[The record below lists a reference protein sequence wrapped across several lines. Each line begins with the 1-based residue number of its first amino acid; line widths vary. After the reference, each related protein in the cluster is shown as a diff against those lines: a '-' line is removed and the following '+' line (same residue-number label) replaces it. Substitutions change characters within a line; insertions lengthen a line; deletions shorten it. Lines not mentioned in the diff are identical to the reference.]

1 MVDGHI
7 VAFLLNLCKLSW
19 WLRYRP
25 SLLLLVFSFAL
36 VKAVSC
42 LCRHR
47 WFYNC
52 VEPNGREQ
60 RKTALQRR
68 RGSDPIPACC
78 AVVLSW
84 SLPLSSVRLTAL
96 LWLDP
101 ILQPSRVRHSM
112 ASQHGLTGAMCQET
126 ANGEAPRNEPSNS
139 WVPCPLTWATAR
151 LAAWW
156 PSGLVGVL
164 CASVIYTP
172 RVLSLPK
179 R

>member
-60 RKTALQRR
+60 REDGTAETQRIRPNSSLQWFHH
-68 RGSDPIPACC
+68 GLCPF
-78 AVVLSW
+78 
-84 SLPLSSVRLTAL
+84 L
-96 LWLDP
+96 LWG
-101 ILQPSRVRHSM
+101 LQHSSGWTPSYNPAEWDTAGYGNTATH
-112 ASQHGLTGAMCQET
+112 AMCQET

-139 WVPCPLTWATAR
+139 WVPCPLTWATVG

-156 PSGLVGVL
+156 HSGLVGVFY
-164 CASVIYTP
+164 ASVLYTP

>member
-7 VAFLLNLCKLSW
+7 VAFLLNSCKLSW
-19 WLRYRP
+19 WLRYRS
-25 SLLLLVFSFAL
+25 SLLLLVAL
-36 VKAVSC
+36 VRAVSC

-60 RKTALQRR
+60 RKTALWRH
-68 RGSDPIPACC
+68 RGADPIPACC
-78 AVVLSW
+78 AVVSSW
-84 SLPLSSVRLTAL
+84 PLPLSSVRLAAL

-101 ILQPSRVRHSM
+101 ILQPSRVSHSR
-112 ASQHGLTGAMCQET
+112 ARQHCLPGAIRQET
-126 ANGEAPRNEPSNS
+126 ANGEAPRNEPSSS
-139 WVPCPLTWATAR
+139 WLPCPLTWATTG
-151 LAAWW
+151 LTAWW

-164 CASVIYTP
+164 CASVLYTP
-172 RVLSLPK
+172 WVLSLPK

>member
-60 RKTALQRR
+60 REDGTAETQRIRPNSNLLCSASIMVFAPFFCEAYSTPLAGPHLTTQQSETQQGMATRSHMPCVR
-68 RGSDPIPACC
+68 RWPM
-78 AVVLSW
+78 
-84 SLPLSSVRLTAL
+84 VRLPGMSPPTPECLAHL
-96 LWLDP
+96 LGQQSD
-101 ILQPSRVRHSM
+101 
-112 ASQHGLTGAMCQET
+112 
-126 ANGEAPRNEPSNS
+126 
-139 WVPCPLTWATAR
+139 
-151 LAAWW
+151 
-156 PSGLVGVL
+156 
-164 CASVIYTP
+164 
-172 RVLSLPK
+172 
-179 R
+179 

>member
-25 SLLLLVFSFAL
+25 SPLLLVFSFAL

-60 RKTALQRR
+60 REMALQRR

-78 AVVLSW
+78 AVVPSW

-101 ILQPSRVRHSM
+101 ILQPSRVRHSRTW
-112 ASQHGLTGAMCQET
+112 QHGHTCHVSGDGQWWGSQEWALQLLSALPTYLGNSRTSSLVAQWPGRSALCQCT
-126 ANGEAPRNEPSNS
+126 IHTPGFI
-139 WVPCPLTWATAR
+139 
-151 LAAWW
+151 LA
-156 PSGLVGVL
+156 
-164 CASVIYTP
+164 
-172 RVLSLPK
+172 
-179 R
+179 